1 VACLKQIFG
10 LILFLGLVAC
20 GGGSSTPVAPPP
32 VLRSIAV
39 TPNAPSVPAG
49 GTQQF
54 KATGTY
60 SDNTNVDL
68 TSKVSWSSADELI
81 ARFSDS
87 SPGLAQG
94 VGLGAT
100 VVTAKLGSVS
110 GTTTVSV
117 YPILISIDIGPNP
130 GYTGVGLTLQLIA
143 TGTYSDGAPGGS
155 VDATWESSDP
165 SVAAVNSAGQVTGI
179 SLGTATIT
187 ASDGRITASVSISVI
202 AGKWVPTGDML
213 DARSNHTATLLPNGK
228 VLIAAG
234 GEDSVGLT
242 STELYDPATG
252 MWSTTGSLSSPRL
265 TGFTA
270 TLLPNGKVLVVG
282 GFAGGT
288 TTLSSAEVY
297 DPATGTWSA
306 TGSLPTKLC
315 WHTATLLQNGKVLVA
330 GGSNDFNLGPTT
342 PAAELYDPAT
352 GTWSPT
358 GNLSTARQSHSA
370 TLLQNGNVLVVG
382 GVGSGGYLS
391 SAELY
396 DPIAGTWS
404 ATENLPIAVGNGQT
418 VTLLSN
424 SQVLVAGGQNATGY
438 LSNAELYDPVVGT
451 WTSTGS
457 LSMPR
462 IFHTATPLADGTVLV
477 AGGRTQKTPGFGIS
491 ASAEIYDPAAGTWF
505 PTGSL
510 VEGRVYHSATI
521 LPDGVVLVAG
531 GLVVD
536 PTLTT
541 VSAELYTAL

>member
-1 VACLKQIFG
+1 MGCLKQIFG

-39 TPNAPSVPAG
+39 TPNAPSVPTG

-54 KATGTY
+54 KATGTL
-60 SDNTNVDL
+60 SDSANVDL
-68 TSKVSWSSADELI
+68 TSKVSWSSADEHI

-87 SPGLAQG
+87 SPGLAGG
-94 VGLGAT
+94 VGFGTT

-110 GTTTVSV
+110 GTTTVTV

-130 GYTGVGLTLQLIA
+130 GYTGVGLTLQLFA

-165 SVAAVNSAGQVTGI
+165 SVAAVNSAGLVTGI
-179 SLGTATIT
+179 SLGTAIIT
-187 ASDGRITASVSISVI
+187 ASDGRLTASESISII
-202 AGKWVPTGDML
+202 AGRWVHTEDML
-213 DARSNHTATLLPNGK
+213 HARSNHTATLLLNGK

-234 GEDSVGLT
+234 GVGATGLA
-242 STELYDPATG
+242 SAELYDPSTG
-252 MWSTTGSLSSPRL
+252 TWSTTGSLSSPRL
-265 TGFTA
+265 TAFTA
-270 TLLPNGKVLVVG
+270 TLLPDGKVLVVG
-282 GFAGGT
+282 GFAGGA

-315 WHTATLLQNGKVLVA
+315 GHTATLLPNGKVLVA
-330 GGSNDFNLGPTT
+330 GGSTDSNLGPAT

-358 GNLSTARQSHSA
+358 SNLIAARQSHSA

-382 GVGSGGYLS
+382 GVGPGGYLS

-396 DPIAGTWS
+396 DPVAGTWS
-404 ATENLPIAVGNGQT
+404 ATGNLPIAVGNGQT
-418 VTLLSN
+418 VTLLS
-424 SQVLVAGGQNATGY
+424 SGQVLVAGGQNATGY
-438 LSNAELYDPVVGT
+438 LSNAELYDPVIGT
-451 WTSTGS
+451 WMPTGS
-457 LSMPR
+457 LSMPS
-462 IFHTATPLADGTVLV
+462 IFHTATLLPDGTVLV
-477 AGGRTQKTPGFGIS
+477 AGGRTQETPGFGIS
-491 ASAEIYDPAAGTWF
+491 ASAETYDPAAGTWTS
-505 PTGSL
+505 TGSL
-510 VEGRVYHSATI
+510 VTGRVYHSATI

-531 GLVVD
+531 GLVFD

-541 VSAELYTAL
+541 ESAELYTAL